1 MKFAMVRGLRFDSL
15 TLLQSALV
23 ESTDCVLTIKG
34 IVNLR
39 LTHPLSTI
47 LLVFKNRAEK
57 DENRPLTLTD
67 CR

>member
-1 MKFAMVRGLRFDSL
+1 MYR
-15 TLLQSALV
+15 LLVNL
-23 ESTDCVLTIKG
+23 KG

-39 LTHPLSTI
+39 LTRPLGTI

-57 DENRPLTLTD
+57 HEKRRLTLAD

>member
-15 TLLQSALV
+15 TLLQSRLGRIYRLLV
-23 ESTDCVLTIKG
+23 NLKD

-39 LTHPLSTI
+39 LTRPLSTI

-57 DENRPLTLTD
+57 GEKR
-67 CR
+67 